1 MGHFWYRCPKCPN
14 GSLNRALNGAQTY
27 LKFSITSLALPAAEL
42 HELTI
47 SDNDSF
53 AADADADFA
62 DAADFKKYGTLA
74 DSFSLWIRN
83 FYSVYCLYYSLY
95 TMYIV

>member
-1 MGHFWYRCPKCPN
+1 MWGTFDIGVPNAPMGYSM
-14 GSLNRALNGAQTY
+14 GALNGAQTY

-74 DSFSLWIRN
+74 DSFSL
-83 FYSVYCLYYSLY
+83 
-95 TMYIV
+95 

>member
-1 MGHFWYRCPKCPN
+1 MGYFWYRCPKCPN
-14 GSLNRALNGAQTY
+14 GVLNGAQTY
-27 LKFSITSLALPAAEL
+27 LKFSITILALPAAEL

-47 SDNDSF
+47 SDNNNF

-62 DAADFKKYGTLA
+62 DAADFRKYGTLA